1 MRKDTDL
8 EFLQNCSHKDLD
20 TLVQILIYDKDGK
33 KRVSET
39 LSDSKE
45 YKKYFP
51 KHAYYWNEICH
62 EFQCY
67 GGNTISNIFRGGK
80 GVPYREILEDV
91 CDLLKVK
98 YNSTLSTEKIEELLL
113 LSIFEESLEK
123 MSDEE
128 RKELLKNF
136 NHKTTDLSTP
146 TIMAIVQTAI
156 KTSGFASYR
165 LSAIIA
171 NAVVKALTGRGLTL
185 VGNQTLMKG
194 ISIMSGPIGWA
205 ITGGLTAIQLAGP
218 AYRVTVPAVM
228 EIIYLRR
235 KCNQSLNKMRQFL
248 DKIKMFF
255 ESLIF
260 WR

>member
-1 MRKDTDL
+1 MREDTDL
-8 EFLQNCSHKDLD
+8 KFLQNCSDKDLD
-20 TLVQILIYDKDGK
+20 TLVQILVYDKDDI

-39 LSDSKE
+39 LSHSEK
-45 YKKYFP
+45 YKKHFP
-51 KHAYYWNEICH
+51 KHTYYWNEICH

-128 RKELLKNF
+128 RKALLKNF
-136 NHKTTDLSTP
+136 NQKTSDVSTP
-146 TIMAIVQTAI
+146 FILATVQTAI
-156 KTSGFASYR
+156 RTSGFASYR
-165 LSAIIA
+165 LSAVVA

-185 VGNQTLMKG
+185 IGNQTLMKS

-205 ITGGLTAIQLAGP
+205 ITGGLTAVQLAGP

-235 KCNQSLNKMRQFL
+235 KCNQPLNK
-248 DKIKMFF
+248 IKKFF
-255 ESLIF
+255 TSLIF